1 MKDLNVILKSIK
13 NKAFLPVYFFHG
25 EESYFIDVAV
35 KSLEN
40 DVLTEDEKAFNQII
54 VYGKDS
60 SYAEICSLARQFP
73 MIGDKQVIIVKE
85 AQDLKSGED
94 DTKPILAY
102 LENPVEST
110 ILVFGHKNKKIDGR
124 KAFGKVLAK
133 KQFLF
138 LSEKL
143 KDGNLVK
150 WISDECKELKIK
162 TSPNIPN
169 LLAEYLGDDL
179 SRIANE
185 LKKLQIVL
193 KENEVLDEKLV
204 ELHIGISKDY
214 NVFELINALSENN
227 ASKSLKIAHYMG
239 KNVKL
244 NPIVLSLGNLYTF
257 FSNLIMYQA
266 MAGQNPQTIASE
278 TGINPYAI
286 RFLAIA
292 ARHYNLRNST
302 RIISLLRETD
312 LKSKGLGAVNVGDD
326 ALLNELVF
334 KILNINSI
342 KVLH

>member
-35 KSLEN
+35 KALEN

-54 VYGKDS
+54 LYGKDT

-73 MIGDKQVIIVKE
+73 MMGDKQVIIVKE

-94 DTKPILAY
+94 DVKSILAY

-110 ILVFGHKNKKIDGR
+110 ILVFGHKNKKLDGR
-124 KAFGKVLAK
+124 KLFGKVLNQK
-133 KQFLF
+133 KYSF

-150 WISDECKELKIK
+150 WISDECKILNIK
-162 TSPNIPN
+162 TTPNIPN

-185 LKKLQIVL
+185 LKKLHIVL

-214 NVFELINALSENN
+214 NVFELIKALGQNN
-227 ASKSLKIAHYMG
+227 ADQASKISHFMG
-239 KNVKL
+239 KSKANS
-244 NPIVLSLGNLYTF
+244 IVLTLGMLYKF
-257 FSNLIMYQA
+257 YSNLIIYQA
-266 MAGQNPQTIASE
+266 MAGQNSQ
-278 TGINPYAI
+278 
-286 RFLAIA
+286 AIA
-292 ARHYNLRNST
+292 AELGISPYFLSEFSTAAKHYNLRSST

-312 LKSKGLGAVNVGDD
+312 LKSKGLGAVNVSED

-334 KILNINSI
+334 KILNINTI
-342 KVLH
+342 KVL

>member
-1 MKDLNVILKSIK
+1 MKDLNVIRKSIK

-35 KSLEN
+35 KALEN

-54 VYGKDS
+54 LYGKDT

-73 MIGDKQVIIVKE
+73 MMGDKQVIIVKE

-94 DTKPILAY
+94 DVKSILAY

-110 ILVFGHKNKKIDGR
+110 ILVFGYKNKKIDGR
-124 KAFGKVLAK
+124 KAFGKVLTK
-133 KQFLF
+133 KQYLF

-143 KDGNLVK
+143 KEGNLVK

-185 LKKLQIVL
+185 LTKLQIVL

-214 NVFELINALSENN
+214 NVFELIKALRENN
-227 ASKSLKIAHYMG
+227 ADQAMKISHFMG
-239 KNVKL
+239 KNAKT
-244 NPIVLSLGNLYTF
+244 NPIVLTLGMLYKF
-257 FSNLIMYQA
+257 FSNLIMSQA
-266 MAGQNPQTIASE
+266 MAGQNPQ
-278 TGINPYAI
+278 
-286 RFLAIA
+286 AIA
-292 ARHYNLRNST
+292 TELGISPYFLSEFSTAAKHYNLKNST

-312 LKSKGLGAVNVGDD
+312 LKSKGLGSVNVSED

-342 KVLH
+342 KVLQ

>member
-35 KSLEN
+35 KALEN

-54 VYGKDS
+54 LYGKDT

-73 MIGDKQVIIVKE
+73 MMGDKQVIIVKE

-94 DTKPILAY
+94 DVKSILAY

-110 ILVFGHKNKKIDGR
+110 ILIFGHKNKKIDGR
-124 KAFGKVLAK
+124 KLFGKVLAK
-133 KQFLF
+133 KKYSF

-150 WISDECKELKIK
+150 WISDECKILNIK
-162 TSPNIPN
+162 TTPNIPN

-214 NVFELINALSENN
+214 NVFELIKALGQNN
-227 ASKSLKIAHYMG
+227 ADQASKISHFMG
-239 KNVKL
+239 KSKANS
-244 NPIVLSLGNLYTF
+244 IVLTLGMLYKF
-257 FSNLIMYQA
+257 YSNLIIYQA
-266 MAGQNPQTIASE
+266 MAGQNPQAIGAE
-278 TGINPYAI
+278 LGISPY
-286 RFLAIA
+286 FLGEFTTA
-292 ARHYNLRNST
+292 AKHYNLKNST

-312 LKSKGLGAVNVGDD
+312 LKSKGLGAVNVSDE

-334 KILNINSI
+334 KILNINAI
-342 KVLH
+342 KVF

>member
-35 KSLEN
+35 KALEN
-40 DVLTEDEKAFNQII
+40 EVLTEDEKAFNQII
-54 VYGKDS
+54 LYGKDT
-60 SYAEICSLARQFP
+60 SYAEICALARQFP
-73 MIGDKQVIIVKE
+73 MMGDKQVIIVKE

-94 DTKPILAY
+94 DVKSILAY

-110 ILVFGHKNKKIDGR
+110 ILVFGHKNKKLDGR
-124 KAFGKVLAK
+124 KLFGKVLNQK
-133 KQFLF
+133 KYSF

-150 WISDECKELKIK
+150 WISDECKILNIK
-162 TSPNIPN
+162 TTPNIPN

-185 LKKLQIVL
+185 LKKLHIVL

-214 NVFELINALSENN
+214 NVFELIKALGQNN
-227 ASKSLKIAHYMG
+227 ADQASKISHFMG
-239 KNVKL
+239 KSKANS
-244 NPIVLSLGNLYTF
+244 IVLTLGMLYKF
-257 FSNLIMYQA
+257 YSNLIIYQA
-266 MAGQNPQTIASE
+266 MAGQNSQ
-278 TGINPYAI
+278 
-286 RFLAIA
+286 AIA
-292 ARHYNLRNST
+292 AELGISPYFLSEFSTAAKHYNLRSST

-312 LKSKGLGAVNVGDD
+312 LKSKGLGAVNVSED

-334 KILNINSI
+334 KILNINTI
-342 KVLH
+342 KVL